1 MPFRLSSWRRGKDD
15 VFDEDGNVFDD
26 DEDDNDDV

>member
-1 MPFRLSSWRRGKDD
+1 MPFRQSSWRPGNDD
-15 VFDEDGNVFDD
+15 VFDEDGDVFDD